1 MDYRLYFLRGNRIR
15 DVMDIH
21 AANDCAALGEAEK
34 KAAGAAAELWCQSR
48 LVGTFSA
55 ASAA

>member
-1 MDYRLYFLRGNRIR
+1 MDYRLYFLRGSRIR

-21 AANDCAALGEAEK
+21 AANDRAALGEAEK
-34 KAAGAAAELWCQSR
+34 KAAGTAAELRCQSR
-48 LVGTFSA
+48 LVGTFAA